1 MNVIL
6 LETVENLGTIGD
18 LVKVKP
24 GYGRNYLLPQGKA
37 ALATSENMKAIEAR
51 RAELEKAAAEE
62 LAKARERA
70 KAFDNLEVVIQA
82 NAGSEGK
89 LFGSVGPLDI
99 VEALAAVQVEAERAE
114 IRMPEGPI
122 GEIGEYA
129 IGVHLHSEVNVEVL
143 VRVVGEGG
151 EAAAVVATE
160 VAEEVMAA
168 DAPSGEEAAAETD
181 DAPEAADE
189 TTEK

>member
-6 LETVENLGTIGD
+6 LENVENLGGIGE

-24 GYGRNYLLPQGKA
+24 GYGRNFLLPQGKA
-37 ALATSENMKAIEAR
+37 ALATPENMKAIEAR

-62 LAKARERA
+62 LAKAQERA
-70 KAFDNLEVVIQA
+70 KGFTNLEIVIKA

-99 VEALAAVQVEAERAE
+99 AEALAEIQVEVERSE

-122 GEIGEYA
+122 HELGAFPVGI
-129 IGVHLHSEVNVEVL
+129 HLHSEINAEVL
-143 VRVVGEGG
+143 VH
-151 EAAAVVATE
+151 VVA
-160 VAEEVMAA
+160 A
-168 DAPSGEEAAAETD
+168 D
-181 DAPEAADE
+181 
-189 TTEK
+189 

>member
-6 LETVENLGTIGD
+6 LESVENLGGIGD

-37 ALATSENMKAIEAR
+37 ALATPENMKAIEAR

-62 LAKARERA
+62 LAKAQDRA
-70 KAFDNLEVVIQA
+70 KAFENLELVVHA

-89 LFGSVGPLDI
+89 LFGSVGPIDI

-114 IRMPEGPI
+114 IRMPDGPI
-122 GEIGEYA
+122 QELGEFPIG
-129 IGVHLHSEVNVEVL
+129 IHLHSEVNAEVL
-143 VRVVGEGG
+143 VKVVGEEG
-151 EAAAVVATE
+151 
-160 VAEEVMAA
+160 
-168 DAPSGEEAAAETD
+168 
-181 DAPEAADE
+181 
-189 TTEK
+189 